1 MPQISIDEIF
11 THADSLQLDHD
22 ACGNLN
28 SMIIPCCGDL
38 RELKGGHYHRI
49 VEISENAGKCL
60 LSEYTVR
67 DFKFQFL
74 SMHICSIDLGNK
86 KSASSRSCLEK
97 RMYIKY
103 LFFVFLKEKSVIS
116 GCWILIFVC

>member
-1 MPQISIDEIF
+1 MSQISIDELF
-11 THADSLQLDHD
+11 MLADSLQLDHY

-67 DFKFQFL
+67 DFKYQFL
-74 SMHICSIDLGNK
+74 SMHTCNRLG
-86 KSASSRSCLEK
+86 
-97 RMYIKY
+97 
-103 LFFVFLKEKSVIS
+103 
-116 GCWILIFVC
+116 